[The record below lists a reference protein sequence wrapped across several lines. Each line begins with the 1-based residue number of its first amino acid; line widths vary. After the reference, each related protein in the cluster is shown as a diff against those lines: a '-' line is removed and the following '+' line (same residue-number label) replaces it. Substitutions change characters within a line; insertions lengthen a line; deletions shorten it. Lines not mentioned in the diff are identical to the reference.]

1 MQENLKKN
9 VNITE
14 SLCYT
19 AEIKKTKTKTKLP
32 VKGALSVPGI
42 GILTTRHR
50 EFRAKKAG

>member
-1 MQENLKKN
+1 MQENMKKN

-19 AEIKKTKTKTKLP
+19 AEIKKTKTKLP

>member
-1 MQENLKKN
+1 MQENMKKN